1 MELKVA
7 VIGTIF
13 IDCKGFAQSNY
24 NPFGRNLGNI
34 QFVHG
39 GVGHNVA
46 VNLANFNVPTFFVS
60 IADDS
65 ALGKEVICNLR
76 QAKIDLHYLASA
88 ANNGLGMWLAILD
101 QKGDLA
107 GSISQMPDLDLL
119 EKLIAEK
126 GQEIVETASHVVL
139 ELDLSDRISRQVIAL
154 ARAGRRKVY
163 GIPGN
168 LDVIFRNRDLLA
180 YLDCFICNDIEAG
193 RLLEMDLTGR
203 EVAVLQE
210 VLAEYVIKT
219 GLSSM
224 VITLGARGSVYY
236 ESRTQEKGYQ
246 PAFPI
251 DIVDTSGAGDAFFS
265 GTVLG
270 LIKNRPLRE
279 AVIYGTKAASWTI
292 RQTENT
298 CSEKAQIP
306 SL

>member
-1 MELKVA
+1 MEPKVA

-24 NPFGRNLGNI
+24 NPFGRNLGSI

-39 GVGHNVA
+39 GVGRNVV
-46 VNLANFNVPTFFVS
+46 VNLANLNLPTFFVS
-60 IADDS
+60 IVDDS

-76 QAKIDLHYLASA
+76 QANIDLHYLASA

-119 EKLIAEK
+119 ERIMAEK
-126 GQEIVETASHVVL
+126 GQEIMNAASHIVL
-139 ELDLSDRISRQVIAL
+139 ELDLSDRISRKVIEMAQTY
-154 ARAGRRKVY
+154 RRKVY

-168 LDVIFRNRDLLA
+168 LDVILRNRDLLT

-193 RLLEMDLTGR
+193 RLLGIDLAGL
-203 EVAVLQE
+203 EVGVLQE
-210 VLAEYVIKT
+210 VLTEYVIKT

-265 GTVLG
+265 GTVMG
-270 LIKNRPLRE
+270 LIKQRPLSE
-279 AVIYGTKAASWTI
+279 AVVYGTKVASWTI
-292 RQTENT
+292 QQTENT
-298 CSEKAQIP
+298 CSAMKQFP